1 MTVQL
6 SLCRTCGVIMTLL
19 VLFFHRFS
27 LEEKQGAMR
36 DLIKKEKVLR
46 SESKLAEMV
55 DLIGP
60 KGRVGRTLSH

>member
-1 MTVQL
+1 
-6 SLCRTCGVIMTLL
+6 
-19 VLFFHRFS
+19 
-27 LEEKQGAMR
+27 MR

-60 KGRVGRTLSH
+60 KGRVGGVFSFQSYH